1 MSMDS
6 HGWHGTVPLRQVQGW
21 RECCSVP
28 LPNKDPGEN
37 RSKHPPF
44 KSWIKGLKK
53 NGHNKLLVV
62 VMLIF
67 KLFKPMGSS
76 ILANFCH
83 VIEEDWEKKRLSQN
97 PQIKSA
103 YITYLSSSYNFSGS
117 SIVCSCNFGGVFIC
131 QMFLWNH
138 PNSNLKYLWSTL
150 SIAKCGT
157 KRSVCF
163 TPDLDMVI
171 ELVDAKLTIWR

>member
-83 VIEEDWEKKRLSQN
+83 VIEEGWEKAYLEPTNQISLS
-97 PQIKSA
+97 
-103 YITYLSSSYNFSGS
+103 
-117 SIVCSCNFGGVFIC
+117 FIYPVHIIS
-131 QMFLWNH
+131 Q
-138 PNSNLKYLWSTL
+138 
-150 SIAKCGT
+150 
-157 KRSVCF
+157 
-163 TPDLDMVI
+163 
-171 ELVDAKLTIWR
+171 EAKLYIFVISEFSSAICFFRAIPTRILNISGLLYPLRNAVAK

>member
-1 MSMDS
+1 MSMNF
-6 HGWHGTVPLRQVQGW
+6 HGWHGAVPLRQVQGW
-21 RECCSVP
+21 QESCSVP

-83 VIEEDWEKKRLSQN
+83 VIEEGWEKAYLEPTNQISLSFIYPVHIISQEA
-97 PQIKSA
+97 QLYVLVIS
-103 YITYLSSSYNFSGS
+103 
-117 SIVCSCNFGGVFIC
+117 GVFIC